1 MKTDSTTLQVRNVPS
16 DVSRELKAR
25 AARAGVSLSEFVLAQ
40 LIRSIERPSV
50 AELRDLIAGH
60 DVADLTP
67 AAEVLAEARSER

>member
-1 MKTDSTTLQVRNVPS
+1 M
-16 DVSRELKAR
+16 
-25 AARAGVSLSEFVLAQ
+25 SLSEFVLAQ

-50 AELRDLIAGH
+50 AELRDRIAGH